1 MRNASFYSSKAPEL
15 SGRMEP
21 REGFK
26 KAGQWVD
33 VKTGHQVHLHY
44 VAAVLQVNRM
54 VTFPTF

>member
-26 KAGQWVD
+26 KAGQQVD
-33 VKTGHQVHLHY
+33 VKTGHQLYLLTVS
-44 VAAVLQVNRM
+44 AVLHR
-54 VTFPTF
+54 